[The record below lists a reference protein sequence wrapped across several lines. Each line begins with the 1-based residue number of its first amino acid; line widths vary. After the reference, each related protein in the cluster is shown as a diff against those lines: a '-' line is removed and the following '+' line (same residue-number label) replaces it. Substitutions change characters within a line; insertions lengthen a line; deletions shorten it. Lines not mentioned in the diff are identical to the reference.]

1 MSTPAQPPQDQPD
14 PSNLP
19 ELNRPTPGLFPR
31 LTQSMSEWPWW
42 LVVASLL
49 GLIVVYYIL
58 TNPQF
63 TNIFNAVVGFRPE
76 LGLASLLKKGI
87 LITLR
92 TTFFAYS
99 LAVLIGLV
107 VGFARVS
114 KNPITLNLAS
124 FYVEI
129 VRGFPM
135 LVLLMYIAF
144 VAVPLAVSGIN
155 ALGDWLISVNLS
167 IGAALVDFKTRD
179 FPNEV
184 RVILGLAVAYGAF
197 ESEIFRAGI
206 QSIEKGQM
214 EAARA
219 LGMSYFQ
226 AMRYIILPQ
235 AIRRVLPALGND
247 FIAMLKDSS
256 LVSVLGVED
265 ITQNSKLYAASTFLF
280 FQTYTILAFI
290 YLTMTVLLSRGV
302 RALENNLSRFRR

>member
-1 MSTPAQPPQDQPD
+1 MA
-14 PSNLP
+14 
-19 ELNRPTPGLFPR
+19 
-31 LTQSMSEWPWW
+31 EWPWW
-42 LVVASLL
+42 LIVASLG
-49 GLIVVYYIL
+49 GLIVVYNIT

-76 LGLASLLKKGI
+76 LGLVSLLKKGI

-92 TTFFAYS
+92 TTLAAYS

-114 KNPITLNLAS
+114 KNPLVLNVAS

-155 ALGDWLISVNLS
+155 ALGDWMVKNLNF
-167 IGAALVDFKTRD
+167 GAALVDFMTRD

-235 AIRRVLPALGND
+235 SIRRVLPALVND
-247 FIAMLKDSS
+247 LIAMLKDSS